1 PRQYLKTEFEQVCLY
16 ASLDK
21 ENALN
26 QLVKQNP
33 AQSSNLQLKDHIL
46 DESDIAEALN
56 ISRAELEANDALT
69 FFCNKIVH
77 GREPYELC
85 TSTRDA
91 MIRLEDPAM
100 EADRFLAFYTMA
112 FALMGRHVKSI
123 YFNDLL
129 GLANDYDRMNQ
140 TGELRDI
147 KRTKSDYNLLK
158 KILSDPN
165 SIHSAIAKG
174 INNLIALVDTDPAL
188 DFRGNEA
195 EIIPTGNPAV
205 ACIHNHCGNDHTISL
220 INTSGKIENISIDLA
235 SKNLALPETL
245 MDHFTQK
252 PIPVKDKKIMMELFP
267 YQRSWLKEKK
277 VEISRE
283 KLIE

>member
-1 PRQYLKTEFEQVCLY
+1 
-16 ASLDK
+16 
-21 ENALN
+21 
-26 QLVKQNP
+26 
-33 AQSSNLQLKDHIL
+33 
-46 DESDIAEALN
+46 
-56 ISRAELEANDALT
+56 
-69 FFCNKIVH
+69 
-77 GREPYELC
+77 
-85 TSTRDA
+85 
-91 MIRLEDPAM
+91 
-100 EADRFLAFYTMA
+100 
-112 FALMGRHVKSI
+112 ALMGRHVKSI

-147 KRTKSDYNLLK
+147 KRTKSNYNLLK
-158 KILSDPN
+158 KTLSNPN

-205 ACIHNHCGNDHTISL
+205 ACIHNHCGNDHTITL
-220 INTSGKIENISIDLA
+220 INTAGKIESISIDLS

-245 MDHFTQK
+245 MDHFTQQ
-252 PIPVKDKKIMMELFP
+252 IFNIKDSMLTLALSP
-267 YQRSWLKEKK
+267 YQRLWMKEEK
-277 VEISRE
+277 VEIPKE

>member
-1 PRQYLKTEFEQVCLY
+1 
-16 ASLDK
+16 
-21 ENALN
+21 
-26 QLVKQNP
+26 
-33 AQSSNLQLKDHIL
+33 
-46 DESDIAEALN
+46 
-56 ISRAELEANDALT
+56 
-69 FFCNKIVH
+69 
-77 GREPYELC
+77 
-85 TSTRDA
+85 
-91 MIRLEDPAM
+91 
-100 EADRFLAFYTMA
+100 MA

-195 EIIPTGNPAV
+195 KIIPTGNPAV
-205 ACIHNHCGNDHTISL
+205 ACIHNHCGNDNTITL
-220 INTSGKIENISIDLA
+220 INTSGKIENISIDLS
-235 SKNLALPETL
+235 SKNLALPETVRDQFSQQTFNIKYGL
-245 MDHFTQK
+245 LT
-252 PIPVKDKKIMMELFP
+252 LALSP
-267 YQRSWLKEKK
+267 YQRLWLKEEK
-277 VEISRE
+277 VEIPGE
-283 KLIE
+283 KLIQI